1 MSTPQNTGRKILPN
15 MYGLPQRPSDLQR
28 VFEATSSMKQQQGPW
43 VSQFAGANQLA
54 RDPPRLR
61 VPRNVAYSQ
70 KRAVDVMSRYA
81 HGLENTL
88 LVAPPKFN
96 TNINL
101 QGQPFVPVDPYRM
114 CPSNVSS
121 RGRLGRLV

>member
-1 MSTPQNTGRKILPN
+1 

-43 VSQFAGANQLA
+43 ISQFGEANQLA

-61 VPRNVAYSQ
+61 VPRNAPHP
-70 KRAVDVMSRYA
+70 KNIAADVMSRYA

-101 QGQPFVPVDPYRM
+101 QGQPYVPVDPYRM
-114 CPSNVSS
+114 CPINASS
-121 RGRLGRLV
+121 RGRLGRML